1 METFATKGAPNP
13 VRHDPEP
20 LIKRFPALGKPVATS
35 WVSGTMGDPDI
46 PGPSTYWLDS
56 VVELTPE
63 AAAELKSRYQ
73 PAPTTERPDVWDT
86 LTPTLPAGG
95 YLMGK
100 ELNRAF
106 TSTRVVAKAFL
117 AQDVPVIVITALGQ

>member
-1 METFATKGAPNP
+1 MESFATKSAPNP

-35 WVSGTMGDPDI
+35 WVSGDMGDPNV

-63 AAAELKSRYQ
+63 TAAELKTRYQ
-73 PAPTTERPDVWDT
+73 PVPTSERPEVWGT
-86 LTPTLPAGG
+86 LTGSLPSGG
-95 YLMGK
+95 YLSSA
-100 ELNRAF
+100 ELDRAF
-106 TSTRVVAKAFL
+106 TSGKVTAKVFL